1 MANKQKG
8 DFFFAFQNRS
18 MSNSMPK
25 YMPKFISKSMS
36 KSQKSPLILDKASDD
51 GKFPK
56 EQIQIPTDAVCV
68 WEIDF
73 KLLKFEKKV
82 ASGSYGDL

>member
-8 DFFFAFQNRS
+8 DFFFAFQKRS
-18 MSNSMPK
+18 MSNS
-25 YMPKFISKSMS
+25 MPKFISKSMS